1 METETTYKIALSVE
15 EFKRSRNRI
24 LAGNTEEFPRLQ
36 ELCSLT
42 IEQFNSLSDAHELAV
57 KQK

>member
-1 METETTYKIALSVE
+1 METEATYKIALSVE

-24 LAGNTEEFPRLQ
+24 LAGNTEEFLRLQ
-36 ELCSLT
+36 EVYALT